1 MTAIDPSVRPDTQD
15 APDAPA
21 TDPPPSP
28 PPDRQVEETKTP
40 SQTQTQ
46 TQTQAPPPR
55 RRLILRPPRPR
66 SRSGSRAT
74 ARADGRRGL
83 SLRTR
88 ITLTATLAVA
98 LGIGAGVA
106 FAYLAV
112 QANLRNN
119 VDQQLT
125 RQAGAAQGFVKV
137 GGTHKLLQ
145 PYTTPGTPP
154 PHGRYF
160 VNSPHHSFGD
170 SFTYMQV
177 IDAHG
182 AVSLPRFQT
191 EKLPVDA
198 VDESIAAGGKEQ
210 FRTIEFQGASTR
222 LLTAPLGDGYA
233 VQVALPLTSVDSQLD
248 QLGLELLAAGLAGI
262 LGAAALGWW
271 VTRTSLRPVGQLTA
285 TVERITATRDLAHRI
300 DPGGR
305 DELGRLAVS
314 FNAMLAAVQDATDR
328 QRQLVADASHELR
341 TPLTSLRTNIEVL
354 RKVELLDPPDRDRL
368 ISSVLTGIDDLTAL
382 VADTVELARGEEP
395 AAAVQRFRWDELAQR
410 ALARART
417 HWPGAEFAVDR
428 LEPCRLAGVPD
439 RVQRAMANLLDNA
452 AKFSGGG
459 GVVRV
464 SLRRGGEPGTAVL
477 TVRDHGPGISE
488 QDLPHVFDRFYRS
501 ASTRDRPGSGLG
513 LAIVAQVAESH
524 HGCVAAANHPDGGA
538 VLTLTLPAEM
548 I

>member
-1 MTAIDPSVRPDTQD
+1 VGTRRLAHASRRQSGQPAQPARRDQPVRPRRAGSRVSSRAD
-15 APDAPA
+15 
-21 TDPPPSP
+21 
-28 PPDRQVEETKTP
+28 
-40 SQTQTQ
+40 
-46 TQTQAPPPR
+46 R
-55 RRLILRPPRPR
+55 RRSLN
-66 SRSGSRAT
+66 
-74 ARADGRRGL
+74 
-83 SLRTR
+83 LRTR

-98 LGIGAGVA
+98 LGIGAGVS

-119 VDQQLT
+119 IDQQLT
-125 RQAGAAQGFVKV
+125 RQAGSLTGFAKT
-137 GGTHKLLQ
+137 GGGKLLE
-145 PYTTPGTPP
+145 PYPPGGLK
-154 PHGRYF
+154 HGPTFF
-160 VNSPHHSFGD
+160 VNTPHRSFGD
-170 SFTYMQV
+170 SVTYFQV
-177 IDAHG
+177 INTAG

-191 EKLPVDA
+191 AKLPVSSA
-198 VDESIAAGGKEQ
+198 DESIAAGAKEQ
-210 FRTIEFQGASTR
+210 FRTIEYQGAPVR
-222 LLTAPLGDGYA
+222 LLTAPVGNGYA
-233 VQVALPLTSVDSQLD
+233 IQVALPLSPIDSQLN

-300 DPGGR
+300 DSGR
-305 DELGRLAVS
+305 SDELGRLAVS

-354 RKVELLDPPDRDRL
+354 RKIELLDPEDRDRL

-395 AAAVQRFRWDELAQR
+395 AAAVESFRWDELAER
-410 ALARART
+410 VVARARM

-428 LEPCRLAGVPD
+428 LEPCALAGVPD

-452 AKFSGGG
+452 AKFSGGRG
-459 GVVRV
+459 EIHVA
-464 SLRRGGEPGTAVL
+464 LRSGEKPGTAVL
-477 TVRDHGPGISE
+477 TVRDHGPGIDA

-501 ASTRDRPGSGLG
+501 ARTRDRPGSGLG

-538 VLTLTLPAEM
+538 VLTLTLPAEP
-548 I
+548 IRPEQADKPA